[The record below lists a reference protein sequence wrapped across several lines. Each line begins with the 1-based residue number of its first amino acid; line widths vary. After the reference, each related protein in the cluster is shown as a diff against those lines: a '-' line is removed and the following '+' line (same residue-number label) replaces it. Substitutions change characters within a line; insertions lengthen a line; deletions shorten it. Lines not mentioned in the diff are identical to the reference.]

1 MFIVLQG
8 QSSYIIKVTLAIILA
23 INNIV
28 NVYAKQSLTSQK
40 DRYCVTEACIETANS
55 LFKVR
60 KICIIIDISNN
71 QVTYLITLFHFFN
84 FACLI

>member
-1 MFIVLQG
+1 MFIILQG

-40 DRYCVTEACIETANS
+40 DLYCVTEACIETANY

-60 KICIIIDISNN
+60 KICLIIDIFDN
-71 QVTYLITLFHFFN
+71 QVIHCSFF
-84 FACLI
+84 FEILCA